1 MCLTSLY
8 QLVSYRAA
16 LRECRVS
23 AKQISFHGGFRPF
36 TPYEKDFQFRCNS
49 QDKSALGMSN
59 GNHLHRMYFK
69 PQATKSFYSDFVES
83 TEQRVSMDLINS
95 YSCPDEFVDVK
106 CKISNAWSSSVEAIM
121 SPTDVE
127 LKYVVNS
134 SISSAEEKLVDLSN
148 RSVEN
153 VNNYTGME
161 GPETISTIDTIHET
175 PTAASNS
182 VNFDND
188 SLSSVKT
195 GLDDFLAGVN
205 KSVNSSLD
213 KGENAVKNLLE
224 KITSS
229 ITSVKTSTSEAV
241 DNAQVLANNKLSNL
255 SNDLK
260 EASSKANIFAVDL
273 LRRTIVVVEDS
284 LSNGASTFLYYYA
297 SAKERLPPEI
307 KDTLTLYEERTGKA
321 LKPIGDAL
329 QQVYIG
335 IEGLER
341 SLGFDPNDPVVPFFL
356 LTGTSATLWVF
367 YRVWA
372 YGGYSGDLSPQL
384 TLELLS
390 GKENVLLIDVRPEAR
405 YHKLFLPF
413 FSWVLRERDGI
424 PDLRR
429 AARSRY
435 ASVSLP
441 EVNGSIRKLLK
452 SGRDLDDTLIATVIR
467 NLKIVEDRSK
477 VIIMDADGSCSKGIA
492 RSLRKLGVNV
502 SSSEFS
508 KFSFKKIALKYPKLG
523 EKKRVMIPGTQMG
536 GFQSWVNQGLRIK
549 ELKPETAL
557 TIISEEA
564 EAILEEIS
572 PSPVQVLGYG
582 VGLVA
587 AIYALLE
594 WEKSLQLIGV
604 LGLVLTIYGRVSSYE
619 SSEDL
624 KKDIRLLLAP
634 VTFGAQA
641 FSWVSGKLETNGI
654 GLPTSPSSSDV
665 QSRVLQAAAKHESKP
680 SDSEDPSADAMAPRN
695 EKGDLSDA

>member
-1 MCLTSLY
+1 
-8 QLVSYRAA
+8 
-16 LRECRVS
+16 
-23 AKQISFHGGFRPF
+23 
-36 TPYEKDFQFRCNS
+36 
-49 QDKSALGMSN
+49 MSN

-69 PQATKSFYSDFVES
+69 PQATKSFCSDFVES

-95 YSCPDEFVDVK
+95 YSCPDELVDVK

-121 SPTDVE
+121 SPTDGE
-127 LKYVVNS
+127 LKYVENS

-161 GPETISTIDTIHET
+161 GPETISTIDTIPET

-213 KGENAVKNLLE
+213 K
-224 KITSS
+224 
-229 ITSVKTSTSEAV
+229 
-241 DNAQVLANNKLSNL
+241 
-255 SNDLK
+255 

-284 LSNGASTFLYYYA
+284 LSNGASTFIYYYA

-390 GKENVLLIDVRPEAR
+390 GKENVLLIDVRPE
-405 YHKLFLPF
+405 
-413 FSWVLRERDGI
+413 VLRERDGI

-477 VIIMDADGSCSKGIA
+477 VIIMDADGSRSKGIA
-492 RSLRKLGVNV
+492 RSLRKLGV
-502 SSSEFS
+502 
-508 KFSFKKIALKYPKLG
+508 KKPYL
-523 EKKRVMIPGTQMG
+523 VQG

-557 TIISEEA
+557 TILNEEA

-572 PSPVQVLGYG
+572 PSPVEVLGYG

-594 WEKSLQLIGV
+594 WEKSLQLIGI

-680 SDSEDPSADAMAPRN
+680 SDSEDPSGDAMASRN
-695 EKGDLSDA
+695 EKADLSEA

>member
-1 MCLTSLY
+1 MLPVCS
-8 QLVSYRAA
+8 AA
-16 LRECRVS
+16 AGCS
-23 AKQISFHGGFRPF
+23 SHSQISFHGGFRPF

-69 PQATKSFYSDFVES
+69 PQATKSFCSDFVES

-95 YSCPDEFVDVK
+95 YSCPDELIDVK

-121 SPTDVE
+121 SPTDGE
-127 LKYVVNS
+127 LKYVENS

-161 GPETISTIDTIHET
+161 GPETISTIDTIPET

-284 LSNGASTFLYYYA
+284 LSNGASTFIYYYA

-390 GKENVLLIDVRPEAR
+390 GKENVLLIDVRPE
-405 YHKLFLPF
+405 
-413 FSWVLRERDGI
+413 VLRERDGI

-477 VIIMDADGSCSKGIA
+477 VIIMDADGSRSKGIA
-492 RSLRKLGVNV
+492 RSLRKLGV
-502 SSSEFS
+502 
-508 KFSFKKIALKYPKLG
+508 KKPYL
-523 EKKRVMIPGTQMG
+523 VQG

-557 TIISEEA
+557 TILNEEA

-594 WEKSLQLIGV
+594 WEKSLQLIGI

-680 SDSEDPSADAMAPRN
+680 SDSEDPSGDAMASRN
-695 EKGDLSDA
+695 EKADLSEA

>member
-1 MCLTSLY
+1 ML
-8 QLVSYRAA
+8 LVYLAS
-16 LRECRVS
+16 VF
-23 AKQISFHGGFRPF
+23 KISFHGGFRPF

-69 PQATKSFYSDFVES
+69 PQATKSFCSDFVES

-95 YSCPDEFVDVK
+95 YSCPDELIDVK

-121 SPTDVE
+121 SPTDGE
-127 LKYVVNS
+127 LKYVENS

-161 GPETISTIDTIHET
+161 GPETISTIDTIPET

-284 LSNGASTFLYYYA
+284 LSNGASTFIYYYA

-390 GKENVLLIDVRPEAR
+390 GKENVLLIDV
-405 YHKLFLPF
+405 
-413 FSWVLRERDGI
+413 LRERDGI

-452 SGRDLDDTLIATVIR
+452 SRRDLDDTLIATVIR

-477 VIIMDADGSCSKGIA
+477 VIIMDADGSRSKGIA
-492 RSLRKLGVNV
+492 RSLRKLGVKV

-523 EKKRVMIPGTQMG
+523 EKKSYDTWNSDDILSSNLWRTYRKHLVTYG

-557 TIISEEA
+557 TILNEEA

-594 WEKSLQLIGV
+594 WEKSLQLIGI

-634 VTFGAQA
+634 VTFRAQA

-680 SDSEDPSADAMAPRN
+680 SDSEDPSGDAMASRN
-695 EKGDLSDA
+695 EKADLSEA